1 MPHDYLYLTR
11 RSAGLPVHPHRM
23 DGGEFIFCLQGK
35 VQLFINQQQYSLAAG
50 SVILVFPGQ
59 IVLYREPT
67 PDLQLS
73 VFAISAQ
80 FRHEIFYS
88 LPSDKVS
95 FMREHNHSTF
105 RAQEWDAIRT
115 HYLCL
120 LQQKSADAENLYR
133 RELVI
138 YCCRMLFYEIC
149 NQSERLYQETMPNRM
164 RWRLK
169 DRFIALVIENFREQ
183 RSVDFYAD
191 KLCVT
196 ARHLSK
202 TIRQT
207 VGCTAKEWIDDY
219 VILELKVALHS
230 TALSIQEIANRFHFP
245 DQSYLGRYF
254 KHHTGMS
261 PTAYREKKEEL
272 SLTPSAQSPAASSPD
287 WPLPL

>member
-1 MPHDYLYLTR
+1 MPEEYLLHAR
-11 RSAGLPVHPHRM
+11 RRADLLSYPCRM
-23 DGGEFIFCLQGK
+23 DDGEFLFCLQGG
-35 VQLFINQQQYSLAAG
+35 VQLYINQQKYALASG

-59 IVLYREPT
+59 IVFYKDAT
-67 PDLQLS
+67 DDLELA
-73 VFAISAQ
+73 VFAFSSQ

-95 FMREHNHSTF
+95 FLREHNYSSF
-105 RAQEWDAIRT
+105 QGEAWDGIRS
-115 HYLCL
+115 HYLQL
-120 LQQKSADAENLYR
+120 LQQKSADDGNVYQ

-149 NQSERLYQETMPNRM
+149 NQSERLYRQTKSNHL

-169 DRFIALVIENFREQ
+169 DRFIALVIESFREE
-183 RSVDFYAD
+183 RSVDYYAD

-196 ARHLSK
+196 TRHLSK
-202 TIRQT
+202 TIQQT

-219 VILELKVALHS
+219 VILELKVTLHS
-230 TALSIQEIANRFHFP
+230 TALSIQEIANRFNFP

-261 PTAYREKKEEL
+261 PTAYRGNICV
-272 SLTPSAQSPAASSPD
+272 
-287 WPLPL
+287 